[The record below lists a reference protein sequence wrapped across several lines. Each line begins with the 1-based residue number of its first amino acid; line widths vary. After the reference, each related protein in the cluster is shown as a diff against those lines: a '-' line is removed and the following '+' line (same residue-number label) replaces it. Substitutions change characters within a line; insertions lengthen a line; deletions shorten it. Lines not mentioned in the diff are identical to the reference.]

1 MRRRRRRIKMKFSVV
16 DQQNIARAE
25 APMNRLAIKQEGL

>member
-1 MRRRRRRIKMKFSVV
+1 MMMMMRRIKMKFSVV